1 MEFEEIYDDVQVT
14 THPSSGDD
22 NEFKP
27 SDCYEEM
34 MPASSAPAE
43 YTNLSSISKSSNA
56 DQLYRTGYKSLL
68 VMSGEDATKNEY
80 AIANQSVNFSL
91 NESSNNGSNELVHK
105 PSKPPVPKKYVSQRK
120 NVSINEPLV
129 KEDKDL
135 NGQKEAPKRNN
146 VKVCFLYCLV
156 LFSIV
161 ISLAAL
167 AVAITSILWS
177 NQQVTQYQS
186 MADCLVE
193 LLMQNELFCGNNCSQ
208 LNGTANYSI
217 RCLDS

>member
-14 THPSSGDD
+14 THPSSGDG
-22 NEFKP
+22 NEP
-27 SDCYEEM
+27 SDCYEAM

-43 YTNLSSISKSSNA
+43 YTNLSGISKRSNV

-68 VMSGEDATKNEY
+68 MMSGEDATKNEY
-80 AIANQSVNFSL
+80 AIANQSVNLSL
-91 NESSNNGSNELVHK
+91 NESSNHGSNELVRK

-120 NVSINEPLV
+120 NVSINEPLA

-135 NGQKEAPKRNN
+135 NGQTEAPKR
-146 VKVCFLYCLV
+146 KVGFLYCLV

-167 AVAITSILWS
+167 AVAITSIVWS
-177 NQQVTQYQS
+177 NQQVAQYKS
-186 MADCLVE
+186 VADCLME
-193 LLMQNELFCGNNCSQ
+193 LLMQNESFCGNCSQ
-208 LNGTANYSI
+208 LNGTAKYNI